1 MENKPYFQILRDY
14 VKLAGEEIAAR
25 ANEIVPENA
34 ERISDLSIWVSFDQS
49 IGSIPTI
56 EWTMKVTPDM
66 NKLSE
71 EDFV

>member
-1 MENKPYFQILRDY
+1 MENRPYFQILRNC
-14 VKLAGEEIAAR
+14 VKLAGE
-25 ANEIVPENA
+25 EIVPENA

-49 IGSIPTI
+49 FGSIPTI